1 VKIAALVLFVI
12 AVVATPREAFWAYGL
27 FAALIGGLIVLAELP
42 PGTVAKRMLIE
53 LPFVLFA
60 FLLPFFGGGDR
71 IEVLG
76 VAVSQEGLWG
86 AWTILSKATL
96 GIAASIVLSAT
107 TTIPDILSGLDRLRT
122 PRVITAI
129 AGFMIRYLDV
139 VISELHRRRV
149 AMAARGY
156 EPRWIWQ
163 NRALAASA
171 GALFIRSY
179 ERGERVYAA
188 MVARGYRGHMPRL
201 RTQPASRVAWA
212 AGMAVPA
219 AAWLITLL
227 AWTVLR

>member
-1 VKIAALVLFVI
+1 MVLFVI
-12 AVVATPREAFWAYGL
+12 AVVSTPREAFWAYGL
-27 FAALIGGLIVLAELP
+27 YAALIIGLILLAELP
-42 PGTVAKRMLIE
+42 PRTVGKRMLIE

-60 FLLPFFGGGDR
+60 FFLPFFGGGDR
-71 IEVLG
+71 VEVLG
-76 VAVSQEGLWG
+76 IAVSQEGLWG
-86 AWTILSKATL
+86 AWTILAKASL
-96 GIAASIVLSAT
+96 GISASIILSAT
-107 TTIPDILSGLDRLRT
+107 TTVPDILSGLDRLRM

-129 AGFMIRYLDV
+129 AGFMVRYLDV
-139 VISELHRRRV
+139 VISELNRRRV

-188 MVARGYRGHMPRL
+188 MVSRGYQGHMPRL
-201 RTQPASRVAWA
+201 RGQSASAAAWA
-212 AGMAVPA
+212 AGLTVPA
-219 AAWLITLL
+219 IAWIIVVL

>member
-1 VKIAALVLFVI
+1 VKIAAMVLFVV

-27 FAALIGGLIVLAELP
+27 YAALMMGVIVLAELP
-42 PGTVAKRMLIE
+42 LRTVGKRMLIE

-60 FLLPFFGGGDR
+60 FLLPFLGGGER
-71 IEVLG
+71 IDVLG
-76 VAVSQEGLWG
+76 VAVSREGLWG
-86 AWTILSKATL
+86 AWTILSKASL
-96 GIAASIVLSAT
+96 GIAASIILSAT
-107 TTIPDILSGLDRLRT
+107 TTVPDILSGLDRLRV

-139 VISELHRRRV
+139 VISELNRRRT

-163 NRALAASA
+163 NRALASSA

-188 MVARGYRGHMPRL
+188 MVARGYEGHMPRL
-201 RTQPASRVAWA
+201 RGRAASGVSWA
-212 AGMAVPA
+212 AGLAVPA
-219 AAWLITLL
+219 VAWVIVAL